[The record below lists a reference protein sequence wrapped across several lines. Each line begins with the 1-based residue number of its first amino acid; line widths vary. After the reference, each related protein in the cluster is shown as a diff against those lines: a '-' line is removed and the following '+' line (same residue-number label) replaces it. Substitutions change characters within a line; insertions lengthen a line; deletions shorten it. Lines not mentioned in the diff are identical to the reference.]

1 MKEYLLFD
9 LDGTLTDPKL
19 GITTCV
25 QYALHSFGIDEPDL
39 DKLEPFI
46 GPPLKDSF
54 MQFYHMDEKQAEAAV
69 EKYRERFKDIGL
81 FENEIYAGIKEMLRT
96 LKKKGMHL
104 AVASSKPTVYVERI
118 LEHFK
123 IRKYFEVVVGSE
135 LDGRRVNK
143 DEVVQEAL
151 SQFFLGGLVER
162 DKVYMI
168 GDRKFDIE
176 GARAQGVE
184 SIGVSYGYGSIEE
197 LKEAKADYIVRTVGE
212 LENLLYREVTDRE
225 GESFFRSMISLLGP
239 VVLLMVLKRMGY
251 EWWYPLTRRMF
262 HGNINLLA
270 IAFVFLL
277 VGILL
282 RRTVRWYLGRG
293 EAVRY
298 LQNLRPATNSRFL
311 YLLLG
316 SLGIILGMIALL
328 HQTGLAPRFVLY
340 HDMIFA
346 RDLLFRSFWSKQ
358 FEVSFLVGL
367 LCTVVVFPVVE
378 SLVFRGI
385 LQNGLR
391 ERMKALPAIL
401 GSALLFGMY
410 QAQPGMIL
418 YSFVLGLLLSY
429 TYEYF
434 GSFRLTVV
442 IHIMSAFF
450 MYLLTCRN
458 GSSPLFSWSVC
469 IICLVV
475 GVIFIGLLALKK
487 KVR

>member
-25 QYALHSFGIDEPDL
+25 QYALKFFGIEEADL

-54 MQFYHMDEKQAEAAV
+54 MQFYHMDEKQAEDAV
-69 EKYRERFKDIGL
+69 DKYRERFQEIGL
-81 FENEIYAGIKEMLRT
+81 FENEIYPGIKEMLRM

-104 AVASSKPTVYVERI
+104 AVASSKPTVFVERI
-118 LEHFK
+118 LEYFK

-151 SQFFLGGLVER
+151 SQLFSGGLVER

-168 GDRKFDIE
+168 GDRKFDVE

-184 SIGVSYGYGSIEE
+184 SIGVSYGYGSVEE

-212 LENLLYREVTDRE
+212 LENLLFREFSE
-225 GESFFRSMISLLGP
+225 GVGGNFGQDILSLLAPVLLLILLKHQGYVWFQHAFFQGNISL
-239 VVLLMVLKRMGY
+239 VLIGV
-251 EWWYPLTRRMF
+251 
-262 HGNINLLA
+262 
-270 IAFVFLL
+270 VFLL

-282 RRTVRWYLGRG
+282 RRKVRWYLGRG
-293 EAVRY
+293 EDVRY
-298 LQNLRPATNSRFL
+298 LHNLRPASNSQFL

-328 HQTGLAPRFVLY
+328 HQTGLAHGKVLY
-340 HDMIFA
+340 YDMIFA
-346 RDLLFRSFWSKQ
+346 REFLFRSFNAKQ
-358 FEVSFLVGL
+358 YL
-367 LCTVVVFPVVE
+367 VVFPIRILCSVLILPVVE
-378 SLVFRGI
+378 SVVFRGI

-391 ERMKALPAIL
+391 EKMKPLPTIL
-401 GSALLFGMY
+401 GAALLYGLY
-410 QAQPGMIL
+410 QVQTGMIL
-418 YSFVLGLLLSY
+418 YGFILGLLLGY

-434 GSFRLTVV
+434 GSFRLTVM
-442 IHIMSAFF
+442 IHVMSAFF
-450 MYLLTCRN
+450 MCLLTCRTAT
-458 GSSPLFSWSVC
+458 SPLFSWPVC

-475 GVIFIGLLALKK
+475 GVVFMGMLAIKK
-487 KVR
+487 KIR

>member
-25 QYALHSFGIDEPDL
+25 QYALHSFGIEEPDL

-54 MQFYHMDEKQAEAAV
+54 MQFYNMEEKQAEAAV
-69 EKYRERFKDIGL
+69 DKYRERFQDIGL

-104 AVASSKPTVYVERI
+104 AVASSKPTVFVERI

-151 SQFFLGGLVER
+151 SQLFAGGIVER

-212 LENLLYREVTDRE
+212 LENLLYREFSDRE
-225 GESFFRSMISLLGP
+225 STSFLGYMLPLLGP
-239 VVLLMVLKRMGY
+239 VVLLMVLKRLGY
-251 EWWYPLTRRMF
+251 EWYPLTGKLF
-262 HGNINLLA
+262 HGNINLLV
-270 IAFVFLL
+270 ITVVFLL

-282 RRTVRWYLGRG
+282 HRKVRWYLGRG
-293 EAVRY
+293 EDVRY
-298 LQNLRPATNSRFL
+298 LQNLRPATNSQFL

-316 SLGIILGMIALL
+316 SLGIILGMVALL
-328 HQTGLAPRFVLY
+328 HQTGLAQRVVLY
-340 HDMIFA
+340 HDMVFA
-346 RDLLFRSFWSKQ
+346 RDILFRSFYAEQYK
-358 FEVSFLVGL
+358 VSFLIGL
-367 LCTVVVFPVVE
+367 ICTVVILPIVE
-378 SLVFRGI
+378 SIVFRGI

-391 ERMKALPAIL
+391 EKMKSLPAIL
-401 GSALLFGMY
+401 GSALLFGLY
-410 QAQPGMIL
+410 QVQAGMIL
-418 YSFVLGLLLSY
+418 YSFVLGLLLGY

-442 IHIMSAFF
+442 IHMMSAFF
-450 MYLLTCRN
+450 MYLLSCRT
-458 GSSPLFSWSVC
+458 GSSPLFSWPVC

-475 GVIFIGLLALKK
+475 GVIFMVLLALKK

>member
-25 QYALHSFGIDEPDL
+25 QYALHSFGIEEPDL

-54 MQFYHMDEKQAEAAV
+54 MQFYGFDEEQAEAAV
-69 EKYRERFKDIGL
+69 DKYRERFQDIGL

-104 AVASSKPTVYVERI
+104 AVASSKPTVFVEKI

-143 DEVVQEAL
+143 DEVVQVAL
-151 SQFFLGGLVER
+151 SQLFSGSLIER

-168 GDRKFDIE
+168 GDRKFDVE
-176 GARAQGVE
+176 GAKAQRVE

-212 LENLLYREVTDRE
+212 LENLLYREVTDKE
-225 GESFFRSMISLLGP
+225 GESFFGGMIPLLGP
-239 VVLLMVLKRMGY
+239 VVLLMVLKRLGY
-251 EWWYPLTRRMF
+251 EWWYPLTRKLF
-262 HGNINLLA
+262 HGNINLLV
-270 IAFVFLL
+270 ITVVFFVA
-277 VGILL
+277 GILL
-282 RRTVRWYLGRG
+282 HRKVRWYMGRG
-293 EAVRY
+293 EDVRY
-298 LQNLRPATNSRFL
+298 LKNLRPVNNSQFL

-328 HQTGLAPRFVLY
+328 DQTGLAPRYVLY
-340 HDMIFA
+340 YDMVFA
-346 RDLLFRSFWSKQ
+346 RDILFRSFFAEQ
-358 FEVSFLVGL
+358 HRVSFLVGL
-367 LCTVVVFPVVE
+367 ICTVVIIPVVE

-391 ERMKALPAIL
+391 EKMKPLPVIL
-401 GSALLFGMY
+401 GSALLFGLY

-418 YSFVLGLLLSY
+418 YSFVLGLLLGY

-434 GSFRLTVV
+434 GSFRLTV
-442 IHIMSAFF
+442 ILHIMSAFF

-458 GSSPLFSWSVC
+458 GASPLFSWPVC
-469 IICLVV
+469 IICLIV
-475 GVIFIGLLALKK
+475 GMVFMGMLAAKK
-487 KVR
+487 KVK

>member
-25 QYALHSFGIDEPDL
+25 QYALQSFGIEEPNL

-46 GPPLKDSF
+46 GPPLTDSF
-54 MQFYHMDEKQAEAAV
+54 MQFYGMDEKQAEAAV
-69 EKYRERFKDIGL
+69 DKYRERFQDIGL
-81 FENEIYAGIKEMLRT
+81 FENEIYPGIREMLRT

-104 AVASSKPTVYVERI
+104 AVASSKPTVFVERI

-151 SQFFLGGLVER
+151 SQLFSGASVER

-168 GDRKFDIE
+168 GDRKFDVE
-176 GARAQGVE
+176 GSKAQGVE

-197 LKEAKADYIVRTVGE
+197 LKDAKADYIVRTVGE

-225 GESFFRSMISLLGP
+225 GESFFRSMIPLLGP
-239 VVLLMVLKRMGY
+239 VVLLMVLKRLGY
-251 EWWYPLTRRMF
+251 EWYPLTKSLF
-262 HGNINLLA
+262 HGNINL
-270 IAFVFLL
+270 IVIGFVFLV
-277 VGILL
+277 VGIML

-293 EAVRY
+293 EDVRY
-298 LQNLRPATNSRFL
+298 LQNLRPATNSQFL

-328 HQTGLAPRFVLY
+328 HLTGLAPRFVLY
-340 HDMIFA
+340 HDIIFA
-346 RDLLFRSFWSKQ
+346 RDLLFRSFYAEQYK
-358 FEVSFLVGL
+358 VSFPVGI
-367 LCTVVVFPVVE
+367 LCTVVILPVVE

-391 ERMKALPAIL
+391 ENMKPLSTIL
-401 GSALLFGMY
+401 GSALLFSFY

-434 GSFRLTVV
+434 SSFRLTVV

-450 MYLLTCRN
+450 MYLLTCRT
-458 GSSPLFSWSVC
+458 GASPLFSWPVC
-469 IICLVV
+469 IICLIV
-475 GVIFIGLLALKK
+475 GVVFMGMLAVKK
-487 KVR
+487 KVK